1 MASDPVACEHES
13 IATLVDDGTQRV
25 AMWMCRDCRRK
36 FAPLNVALLEAAH
49 ETLHWLEGQQ
59 ADEEADC
66 GNPQCSDCIP
76 RRDRQ
81 VAIDALR
88 AALGV
93 SNG

>member
-13 IATLVDDGTQRV
+13 ITTLAWDDSKRP
-25 AMWMCRDCRRK
+25 AAWMCRDCRRK

-66 GNPQCSDCIP
+66 GRPQCSDCIP